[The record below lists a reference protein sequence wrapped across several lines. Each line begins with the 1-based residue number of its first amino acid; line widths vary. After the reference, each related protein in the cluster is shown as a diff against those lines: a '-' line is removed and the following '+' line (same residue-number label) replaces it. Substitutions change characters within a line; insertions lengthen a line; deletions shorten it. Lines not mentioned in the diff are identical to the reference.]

1 MSAVSP
7 ELKVS
12 KDGESLGN
20 GVKDVVWSRDT
31 IGGGRDGAEIRCSKD
46 SKETAPFLVLLYS
59 MVVWPRK
66 AVGKRGGE
74 DLGER
79 QQGLRECLETPERQ
93 LSKISSRAEL
103 SNVTTEN

>member
-1 MSAVSP
+1 MSP

-20 GVKDVVWSRDT
+20 AVKDVVWSRDT
-31 IGGGRDGAEIRCSKD
+31 TGGGRDGAEIDAVWRAK
-46 SKETAPFLVLLYS
+46 KQLLS
-59 MVVWPRK
+59 WFCCIPWLSVI
-66 AVGKRGGE
+66 KRQLESEGGE

-79 QQGLRECLETPERQ
+79 QQDLRECLEMLERQ

-103 SNVTTEN
+103 RDVTSEN